1 MDLVEVVEI
10 APGEYSLSL
19 EAGTTD
25 VDDLI
30 SELGHEPNGYFWEG
44 IVELLVT
51 TEPPILEGRFLPDP
65 EGSAFYATSNDRGA
79 LDDLAVLLRAVAA
92 DGSRLRQLMEF
103 AQASGFEFDD

>member
-1 MDLVEVVEI
+1 MAEI

-44 IVELLVT
+44 IAELLVT
-51 TEPPILEGRFLPDP
+51 TEAPTLEGRFSSDP
-65 EGSAFYATSNDRGA
+65 EGGAFYATSTDRDA
-79 LDDLAVLLRAVAA
+79 LDGLAGLLRAVAA
-92 DGSRLRQLMEF
+92 DGQRLRRLLEF
-103 AQASGFEFDD
+103 AEATGFEFDD